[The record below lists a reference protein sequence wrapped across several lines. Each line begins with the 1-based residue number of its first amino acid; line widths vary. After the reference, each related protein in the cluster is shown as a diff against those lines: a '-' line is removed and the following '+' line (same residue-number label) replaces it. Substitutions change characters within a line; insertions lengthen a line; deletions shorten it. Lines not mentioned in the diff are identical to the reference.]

1 MLRKI
6 YLIKEVNIMYK
17 PEREQYY
24 KKLLSIY
31 NIPTDEELQQPISN
45 LKPVID
51 ITYYRSKK
59 EAVKGKYNLN
69 TGVLMIDGISFVW
82 DKQKVIH

>member
-1 MLRKI
+1 
-6 YLIKEVNIMYK
+6 MYK

-31 NIPTDEELQQPISN
+31 KIPTDEEQPVSN

-69 TGVLMIDGISFVW
+69 TGVLMIDSIAFVW
-82 DKQKVIH
+82 DKQKIVH

>member
-1 MLRKI
+1 
-6 YLIKEVNIMYK
+6 MYSA
-17 PEREQYY
+17 EREQYY

-31 NIPTDEELQQPISN
+31 SIPTEEELQQPISN
-45 LKPVID
+45 LKGVID
-51 ITYYRSKK
+51 IIYYRSKK

-69 TGVLMIDGISFVW
+69 TGVLMIDGISFIW

>member
-1 MLRKI
+1 
-6 YLIKEVNIMYK
+6 MYK

-31 NIPTDEELQQPISN
+31 DIPSDEELQQPVSN
-45 LKPVID
+45 LKSVID
-51 ITYYRSKK
+51 ITYYRNKK
-59 EAVKGKYNLN
+59 EAVKGRYNLN
-69 TGVLMIDGISFVW
+69 TGVLMLANGTAFVW

>member
-1 MLRKI
+1 
-6 YLIKEVNIMYK
+6 MYRQD
-17 PEREQYY
+17 REAEY
-24 KKLLSIY
+24 KRLANKYRDI
-31 NIPTDEELQQPISN
+31 IPTDEELQQPISN
-45 LKPVID
+45 FKGVID

-82 DKQKVIH
+82 DKQKAIH

>member
-1 MLRKI
+1 
-6 YLIKEVNIMYK
+6 MYK
-17 PEREQYY
+17 PERELYY

-31 NIPTDEELQQPISN
+31 NIPTDEEQPVSN
-45 LKPVID
+45 LKSVID

-59 EAVKGKYNLN
+59 EAVKGRYNPN

>member
-1 MLRKI
+1 
-6 YLIKEVNIMYK
+6 MYST
-17 PEREQYY
+17 EREQYY

-45 LKPVID
+45 LKRVID

-59 EAVKGKYNLN
+59 DAVKGRYNLN

>member
-1 MLRKI
+1 
-6 YLIKEVNIMYK
+6 MYST
-17 PEREQYY
+17 EREQYY

-45 LKPVID
+45 LKPIID
-51 ITYYRSKK
+51 ITYYRTKK

-69 TGVLMIDGISFVW
+69 TGVLMIDGVAFVW
-82 DKQKVIH
+82 DKQKAIH

>member
-1 MLRKI
+1 
-6 YLIKEVNIMYK
+6 MYST
-17 PEREQYY
+17 ERELYY

-45 LKPVID
+45 LKPIID

-59 EAVKGKYNLN
+59 EAVKGRYNLN
-69 TGVLMIDGISFVW
+69 TGVLMIDGIAFVW
-82 DKQKVIH
+82 DKQKVH

>member
-1 MLRKI
+1 
-6 YLIKEVNIMYK
+6 MYK

-45 LKPVID
+45 FKGVID

-59 EAVKGKYNLN
+59 DAVKGRYNVN
-69 TGVLMIDGISFVW
+69 TGVLMIEGTAFVW

>member
-1 MLRKI
+1 
-6 YLIKEVNIMYK
+6 MYK

-31 NIPTDEELQQPISN
+31 TIPTDEELQQPISTS
-45 LKPVID
+45 KSIID

-59 EAVKGKYNLN
+59 DTVKGRYNLN
-69 TGVLMIDGISFVW
+69 TGVLMIDGISFIW

>member
-1 MLRKI
+1 
-6 YLIKEVNIMYK
+6 MYNS
-17 PEREQYY
+17 ERETYY
-24 KKLLSIY
+24 RHLLSIY

-45 LKPVID
+45 FKGVID

-59 EAVKGKYNLN
+59 EAVRGKYNLN
-69 TGVLMIDGISFVW
+69 TGVLMIDGISFIW

>member
-1 MLRKI
+1 
-6 YLIKEVNIMYK
+6 MYST
-17 PEREQYY
+17 EREQYY

-31 NIPTDEELQQPISN
+31 NIPTDEEQPVSN
-45 LKPVID
+45 LKSVID

-59 EAVKGKYNLN
+59 EAVRGRYNIN
-69 TGVLMIDGISFVW
+69 TGVLMIDGISFIW

>member
-1 MLRKI
+1 
-6 YLIKEVNIMYK
+6 MYST
-17 PEREQYY
+17 EREQYY

-31 NIPTDEELQQPISN
+31 NIPTEEELQQPISN
-45 LKPVID
+45 LKPIID

-59 EAVKGKYNLN
+59 EAVKGRYNLN

>member
-1 MLRKI
+1 
-6 YLIKEVNIMYK
+6 MYST
-17 PEREQYY
+17 EREQYY

-31 NIPTDEELQQPISN
+31 NIPTDEELQQPISTS
-45 LKPVID
+45 KPVID

-69 TGVLMIDGISFVW
+69 TGVLMIDGIAFVW

>member
-1 MLRKI
+1 
-6 YLIKEVNIMYK
+6 MYST
-17 PEREQYY
+17 ERELYY

-45 LKPVID
+45 LKPIID

-59 EAVKGKYNLN
+59 EAVKGRYNLN
-69 TGVLMIDGISFVW
+69 TGVLMIDGLSFIW
-82 DKQKVIH
+82 DKQKVH

>member
-1 MLRKI
+1 
-6 YLIKEVNIMYK
+6 MYST
-17 PEREQYY
+17 EREQYY
-24 KKLLSIY
+24 RHLLSIY

-45 LKPVID
+45 LKHVID

-69 TGVLMIDGISFVW
+69 TGVLMIDGISFIW